1 MAGEDIKSLFDRE
14 EFKPLGE
21 KFEARKQRFSRYW
34 SYYKADVY
42 NSAQSGKLRLQSAV
56 GQYTAQRIS
65 ASVRPLFT
73 PLARA
78 VNIDVAL
85 IPGDW
90 KLADD
95 GYQDA
100 VDNVF
105 FDSQWDVEG
114 DLFVKFV
121 VAMGEAALYVVDD
134 RNNERV
140 MLQALRPDSY
150 LVIPTSRYDPTPRMA
165 ILIAAGMDGE
175 GATTEE
181 ATVIEAS
188 RVRTFINGQAQAI
201 GDRPDEYANALGF
214 VPIVECKNDPGD
226 GMGEP
231 TFDDAIASL
240 DQVNLQATH
249 LANIIQKHA
258 EPQWAAFGAEAGD
271 LEKSGDAVWF
281 FPEGSNVKAILAAVD
296 FPGVL
301 QFVQEIKGE
310 VKESLPELALARL
323 VGVERVAAATIEL
336 QMAEAVFKIRRLRK
350 PIDLC
355 LMSALRLS
363 GRVAANM
370 GLSELPSLDNRALAL
385 DKKRPVISVDALT
398 RLQLEQATM
407 GRDLQQLALERE
419 RILLEGNEGVGDA

>member
-1 MAGEDIKSLFDRE
+1 MAGESIKSIFDRE
-14 EFKPLGE
+14 EFKPLGA
-21 KFEARKQRFSRYW
+21 KFQARQQRFSNYW
-34 SYYKADVY
+34 AYYKADVY
-42 NSAQSGKLRLQSAV
+42 NGSQNGKTALQSAP
-56 GQYTAQRIS
+56 GKYTAERIS

-90 KLADD
+90 ALADET
-95 GYQDA
+95 YQAA
-100 VDNVF
+100 VDTVF
-105 FDSQWDVEG
+105 FDSRWDVEG
-114 DLFVKFV
+114 ELYVKYL

-134 RNNERV
+134 RANGRV

-150 LVIPTSRYDPTPRMA
+150 LVVPTSRYNPTPSMA
-165 ILIAAGMDGE
+165 ILIAAGTDDV
-175 GATTEE
+175 GAATEE
-181 ATVIEAS
+181 ATVLTADLIQ
-188 RVRTFINGQAQAI
+188 TFVNGQLQPI
-201 GDRPDEYANALGF
+201 GDRPAEYANALGF
-214 VPIVECKNDPGD
+214 VPVVECKNDPGD

-258 EPQWAAFGAEAGD
+258 EPQWAAFGADAGD

-281 FPEGSNVKAILAAVD
+281 FPEGSDVKAILAAVD

-310 VKESLPELALARL
+310 VKESLPELALAQL

-336 QMAEAVFKIRRLRK
+336 QMAEAVFKIRHLRK
-350 PIDLC
+350 PVDLC
-355 LMSALRLS
+355 LADALRLA
-363 GRVAANM
+363 GRAAANM
-370 GLSELPSLDNRALAL
+370 GISDLAVLDNRMLAF
-385 DKKRPVISVDALT
+385 DKKRPVITLDALT
-398 RLQLEQATM
+398 RLQLDQAGM
-407 GRDLQQLALERE
+407 SRELQALALERE
-419 RILLEGNEGVGDA
+419 RALMNGQEGTDE